1 MCCVIVFFFF
11 KQKTAYELRIID
23 SSSDLCSSDLG
34 GSRVICRRRRLIVV
48 KKATGLFQGLCYKIV
63 FTFPQHRSEQA
74 VTIDLFVNL
83 NDFPRLAKQLLACK
97 FEPEALLREQDDL
110 PAFEQFTHHI
120 QHRAEMRVIEAHQQI
135 VDHKQL

>member
-83 NDFPRLAKQLLACK
+83 NDFPRLAKQLLARS
-97 FEPEALLREQDDL
+97 EEHTSELQSL
-110 PAFEQFTHHI
+110 
-120 QHRAEMRVIEAHQQI
+120 MRISYAVFCLK
-135 VDHKQL
+135 KQKRSLS